1 MNALA
6 PHQEMHPDGT
16 PQGRDPR
23 KMGPADMEA
32 LGLERISRGDA
43 MRAKCLDCMG
53 GNAAEVRRCGDM
65 TCALWPFRMGT
76 DPFHERRALTDEQRA
91 AAAENLRLAREAR
104 T

>member
-1 MNALA
+1 VNALA
-6 PHQEMHPDGT
+6 PHQELHPDGT

-43 MRAKCLDCMG
+43 VRAKCLDCMG
-53 GNAAEVRRCGDM
+53 SSPAEVRRCGDV
-65 TCALWPFRMGT
+65 TCALWPFRMGS
-76 DPFHERRALTDEQRA
+76 DPFREKREISDEQRE
-91 AAAENLRLAREAR
+91 AAAERFRLAREAR